1 VSERDLHPGLW
12 PMSVT
17 LKAEGPTMWEALEEL
32 DRMIRV
38 GLEGYRI
45 CTAYQATVS
54 WGTFDDDVRPVW
66 RVRANLDV
74 DLLPDSD

>member
-1 VSERDLHPGLW
+1 VTEDELPQGLW

-17 LKAEGPTMWEALEEL
+17 LKAEGPTMWEAIEEL
-32 DRMIRV
+32 CRMV
-38 GLEGYRI
+38 SVLEEGYRI